1 MSGHAARP
9 RAYPPGMAASGPAD
23 PARPAD
29 AGRIELRGLRC
40 FGYHGVADHEQ
51 RDGQTFVVD
60 VTVHADLSA
69 AAASDDVADTIDYG
83 ELAVRVSEAVAAT
96 RFDLLEALAD
106 HLCELVLADARVAA
120 VEVRVAKPDA
130 PVPVALDEVAV
141 TRRMGWDGGKETGR
155 GNGATA

>member
-1 MSGHAARP
+1 
-9 RAYPPGMAASGPAD
+9 MAAAPGPAD
-23 PARPAD
+23 AD
-29 AGRIELRGLRC
+29 RIELRGLRC

-69 AAASDDVADTIDYG
+69 PAASDDVADTIDYG
-83 ELAVRVSEAVAAT
+83 ELAVRLSEAVAAT

-130 PVPVALDEVAV
+130 PVAVVLDEVAV
-141 TRRMGWDGGKETGR
+141 TRRRTDR
-155 GNGATA
+155 GNRATA